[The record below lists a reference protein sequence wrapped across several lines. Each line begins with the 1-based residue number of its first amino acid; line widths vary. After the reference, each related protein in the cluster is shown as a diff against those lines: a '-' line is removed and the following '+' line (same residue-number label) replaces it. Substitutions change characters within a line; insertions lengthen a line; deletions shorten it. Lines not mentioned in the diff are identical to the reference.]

1 MCGIVG
7 FAGRA
12 AMAGD
17 SFAAQCGTMRHRGP
31 DASGEWRSNDRRVAL
46 GHRRLSIIDLSD
58 AASQPMSDA
67 TGHLQITFNGEIY
80 NYREIRKKLE
90 DCGHRFRSAS
100 DTEVLLQAYSA
111 WGTDCLRR
119 INGMFAFAIYDS
131 RRRCLFLARDRAG
144 EKPLFYHRANG
155 RLTFASELKALMV
168 QPSFSRVMNAE
179 ALDHYLAYGYVPG
192 ELCLLEGVRKLPPA
206 HALTYSIDTDD
217 MRVWRYW
224 SLPEPALS
232 DRAKPEELVDQ
243 LDELLADAVRLQLV
257 ADVPVG
263 ILLSGGVDSSLITA
277 MASRVSSGPVRTY
290 TIAFPGQGTYDE
302 GPFARMVATHFGT
315 RHTELVAEPATV
327 ELLPQLAR
335 QYDEPVGDSSMVPT
349 YLVSKLVRE
358 SCTVALGGDAG
369 DELFG
374 GYRHY
379 SMIQQQ
385 MRWRGLM
392 PRPLKRTIGAAAE
405 FLPMGFRGRTS
416 LRSLAT
422 ADRDAWTGATLH
434 FDGAWRRR
442 LAPITRRLQGFP
454 PETFRLNAGGVGGTV
469 LQKMT
474 AADFGT
480 YLPEDILVKVDRASM
495 LASLEVRAPFLDY
508 RVIEFAFGKV
518 PDGLRATPTSRKVLL
533 KLLAAR
539 LLPKS
544 LDLQRKQGFSLPLHS
559 WFKGPWGDYVSNV
572 VRSAPRDLFD
582 QAEVGSLLN
591 GQQGGFANAQ
601 RLFNLAILELWR
613 REYDVQVARV

>member
-7 FAGRA
+7 SAGRSVPSA
-12 AMAGD
+12 DA
-17 SFAAQCGTMRHRGP
+17 FTAQCGTMRHRGP
-31 DASGEWRSNDRRVAL
+31 DASGEWRSADRSVAL
-46 GHRRLSIIDLSD
+46 GHRRLSIIDLSE
-58 AASQPMSDA
+58 AGSQPMSDA
-67 TGHLQITFNGEIY
+67 SGHLQITFNGEIY
-80 NYREIRKKLE
+80 NYREVRKTLE
-90 DCGHRFRSAS
+90 DLGRRFRSAS
-100 DTEVLLQAYSA
+100 DTEVLLQAYSE

-119 INGMFAFAIYDS
+119 INGMFAFAIYDLRE
-131 RRRCLFLARDRAG
+131 RRIFLARDRAG
-144 EKPLFYHRANG
+144 EKPLFYRHAGG
-155 RLTFASELKALMV
+155 RLAFASELKALLL
-168 QPSFSRVMNAE
+168 QSSFSRVINTE

-206 HALTYSIDTDD
+206 HALTYSIEKDD
-217 MRVWRYW
+217 LRVWRYW
-224 SLPEPALS
+224 NLPEPVSANEA
-232 DRAKPEELVDQ
+232 DPEELLQQ

-263 ILLSGGVDSSLITA
+263 VLLSGGVDSSLITA
-277 MASRVSSGPVRTY
+277 MAARVSNSPVRTF
-290 TIAFPGQGTYDE
+290 TITFPGQGVYNE
-302 GPFARMVATHFGT
+302 GPYARMVASHFGT

-358 SCTVALGGDAG
+358 SCTVALGGDGG

-379 SMIQQQ
+379 SSIQRQ
-385 MRWRGLM
+385 MRWRGLL
-392 PRPLKRTIGAAAE
+392 PGPVKRTIGAASG
-405 FLPMGFRGRTS
+405 FLPPGFRGRTS

-422 ADRDAWTGATLH
+422 IDRDAWTGATLH
-434 FDGAWRRR
+434 FDGHWRRR
-442 LAPITRRLQGFP
+442 LAPATRALQGFP
-454 PETFRLNAGGVGGTV
+454 PEAYRLNAGELGDTV

-474 AADFGT
+474 AADFAT

-518 PDGLRATPTSRKVLL
+518 PDALRATRTTRKVLL

-539 LLPKS
+539 LLPKT

-559 WFKGPWGDYVSNV
+559 WFQGPWGRYIGNV
-572 VRSAPRDLFD
+572 VRSAPPDMFD
-582 QAEVGSLLN
+582 PDVVGALLK
-591 GQQGGFANAQ
+591 GQQDNFAHAQ

-613 REYDVQVARV
+613 REYDVQVARA